1 MHAFTGDAD
10 ILRVV
15 QKYIRAAVS
24 LTVLSFMFNFLFCIF
39 PWLIFCSIHSLFNGI
54 SAC

>member
-24 LTVLSFMFNFLFCIF
+24 LSVLSFMFNF
-39 PWLIFCSIHSLFNGI
+39 SILYFSTVNILSNT
-54 SAC
+54 